1 MKAVILVGGLGTR
14 LRPLTCNTPKP
25 MIPLVNQPFIEHMI
39 ENLRDQGITEVI
51 LAVQYLADRFRE
63 TLGDGS
69 RLGVKVHIVEEPE
82 PRGTAGAVKNVEH
95 MLDDTT
101 FVFNGD
107 VMTDL
112 DLRAMLAFHR
122 ERQSKLT
129 IALTPVEDPTAFGL
143 VETNDDGRIRRF
155 LEKPRP
161 EDVTTNMI
169 NAGTY
174 IIEPEVFRYVP
185 AGEHYMFERGLFPH
199 LLETN
204 DPMFGFP
211 SDAYWTDVGK
221 PQAYLE
227 VHHDILIGEV
237 RYAFRGKQI
246 AERVWAEGAV
256 EVDPSAQLVGPV
268 VLGAGV
274 KIGAGAKIIGPT
286 VIGAGCVIGAHA
298 TLEGAVLW
306 ESNQVGDG
314 AQLRMC
320 VLGRGNRVGAKA
332 HICDGAIIGDNCVI
346 GGDNRLERGIR
357 VWPGT
362 ELNEQSITF

>member
-1 MKAVILVGGLGTR
+1 MKAVVLVGGLGTR

-39 ENLRDQGITEVI
+39 ENMRDQGITEVI
-51 LAVQYLADRFRE
+51 LAVQYLAERFRE
-63 TLGDGS
+63 SLGDGS

-95 MLDDTT
+95 MLDGTT

-122 ERQSKLT
+122 ERESLLT
-129 IALTPVEDPTAFGL
+129 IALTPVDDPTSFGL
-143 VETNDDGRIRRF
+143 VETDDAGRIRRF

-174 IIEPEVFRYVP
+174 IIEPQVFRYVP
-185 AGEHYMFERGLFPH
+185 PAQFYMFERGLFPVM
-199 LLETN
+199 LQTS

-211 SDAYWTDVGK
+211 SQSYWTDVGK
-221 PQAYLE
+221 PQTYLE
-227 VHHDILIGEV
+227 VHHDILIGKV
-237 RYAFRGKQI
+237 RYKFRGEQI
-246 AERVWAEGAV
+246 ADRVWAEGPT
-256 EVDPSAQLVGPV
+256 EIHPTAQIVGPV
-268 VLGAGV
+268 VLGSSV

-286 VIGAGCVIGAHA
+286 VIGSGCVIGASA
-298 TLEGAVLW
+298 MLEGVVLW
-306 ESNQVGDG
+306 EHNTIGEG
-314 AQLRMC
+314 ALLRSC
-320 VLGRGNRVGAKA
+320 VLGRDNQIGGKA
-332 HICDGAIIGDNCVI
+332 HVADGTIIGDNCSI
-346 GGDNRLERGIR
+346 GADNRLERGIR
-357 VWPGT
+357 IWPGT
-362 ELNEQSITF
+362 ELKDQAISF